1 MVPPMAV
8 RAGTDVQS
16 PPRASLVPQLA
27 NSAQRPPAFAVL
39 AVKAVGRR
47 ASMEH
52 EGPELSPLPV
62 PLPSQEPEDMAQE
75 KPPKGHVPRTTK
87 Q

>member
-1 MVPPMAV
+1 
-8 RAGTDVQS
+8 
-16 PPRASLVPQLA
+16 
-27 NSAQRPPAFAVL
+27 
-39 AVKAVGRR
+39 
-47 ASMEH
+47 MEH